1 MDDKSLSDQLS
12 NLFPTP
18 DQNAAPQD
26 EAIPSAERGLLV
38 DSLKTLAGQAGAGAQ
53 PVLDQF
59 LSGQGELA
67 EVTRAAAA
75 SGSTSALNKVINLL
89 TTTLKL
95 SPAIAKIIAPIL
107 LKLAPSLG
115 NQAAAKETEKEPAEK
130 KKPRRK
136 TAANSK
142 KETSSSKK
150 KTDKKSTA
158 KPKKTPAKPAAKKKP
173 AAKSSKKETAAKAKP
188 KTSRRS
194 VDVEIE

>member
-12 NLFPTP
+12 NLFPAP
-18 DQNAAPQD
+18 DQNAAPPD
-26 EAIPSAERGLLV
+26 EAIPSAERGFLV
-38 DSLKTLAGQAGAGAQ
+38 DSLKTLAGQAGEGAQ

-95 SPAIAKIIAPIL
+95 SPAIARIIAPIL

-142 KETSSSKK
+142 KETSSKK
-150 KTDKKSTA
+150 KADKKTSS

-173 AAKSSKKETAAKAKP
+173 AAKAKKETAAAKKR
-188 KTSRRS
+188 KTAKKS
-194 VDVEIE
+194 VTVETE

>member
-18 DQNAAPQD
+18 DQNTAHTDDAT
-26 EAIPSAERGLLV
+26 PSAERGLLV
-38 DSLKTLAGQAGAGAQ
+38 DSLKTLTGQAGAGAQ

-107 LKLAPSLG
+107 LKLAPSLV
-115 NQAAAKETEKEPAEK
+115 TR
-130 KKPRRK
+130 PRPK
-136 TAANSK
+136 
-142 KETSSSKK
+142 
-150 KTDKKSTA
+150 
-158 KPKKTPAKPAAKKKP
+158 KPKKNRRKRKSPAARP
-173 AAKSSKKETAAKAKP
+173 
-188 KTSRRS
+188 RRT
-194 VDVEIE
+194 VKRNQQQQEKGR